1 MQKQSLRQWVQFKN
15 KMGTVVNLNTT
26 ASQIAGVDLDSLVVR
41 ENYTATD
48 GGVTLDMTG
57 YPRDYIRAGHV
68 IIRTKDAD
76 NPGLYIYKP
85 MPLNAGGTAYGT
97 LPADH
102 EYYGH
107 SVQSAYASQPHVG
120 VTYHAK
126 INPLIVNVD
135 AGYFD
140 LAPILTD
147 LQAALTHVIYKGG

>member
-1 MQKQSLRQWVQFKN
+1 
-15 KMGTVVNLNTT
+15 MGTVVDLTT
-26 ASQIAGVDLDSLVVR
+26 PSATIGGIDLDSLVVR

-57 YPRDYIRAGHV
+57 YPRDYVRAGHV
-68 IIRTKDAD
+68 IIRT
-76 NPGLYIYKP
+76 GTQGSYVYKP
-85 MPLNAGGTAYGT
+85 MPLNGGGTAYAS

-107 SVQSAYASQPHVG
+107 AVQSVRGSRPFVG

-126 INPLIVNVD
+126 INPLVVNQA

-140 LAPILTD
+140 LASILTA
-147 LQAALTHVIYKGG
+147 LKAALTHVIYKGDND